1 MPDSETSTAVDQPIE
16 RPWYLR
22 LQEIK
27 GLLLVLVSAAHM
39 FNMINVA
46 SVTIV
51 LPAILHDVK
60 FQPSQLQWVVSAY
73 GLAFSGFLLV
83 GGRMG
88 DLFGHRRIFIIGLTW
103 FSIWAL
109 VNGFASSAIFMSVSR
124 ALQGMGAGFTIP
136 SALAIVT
143 TSFPVGHARTKAL
156 SVYGGSG
163 AVGSVVGVL
172 LGGVLG
178 DTIGWRW
185 IFRLTAILGFFFAIS
200 AVLIIPAS
208 KGVSLNKDRRVD
220 YGGLTC
226 FTLGIVSIVYYLSES
241 PSAGWAAARTL
252 APLAVGLVLLGVFV
266 AIQFKIDYPVMPPRI
281 WKSRR
286 FVASVLAAGA
296 FSGAMNSM
304 IFFSSLTFQNVMG
317 YSPMTTA
324 LCYLAHGIGSIF
336 AVITVTK
343 LVFLVRTKI
352 LTVVGWLLFMSSG
365 LLFAQIQHD
374 SSYWSIA
381 FPALILNFLGMAP
394 VYLTCQLNAVMDA
407 ADEDQGVV
415 GSVYNSAIQLG
426 GPIGVAIT
434 NAVANKYNLAG
445 MKGAALLVGYRAT
458 FYTFAIITGVGL
470 VLTIVLAANRDP
482 PKMRERRSAHREEE
496 SAEGVDTKQDS
507 SKVEERDIEAGTSR
521 TESLTSA
528 TSIHDDKRK
537 DNEKYGS

>member
-1 MPDSETSTAVDQPIE
+1 MADSETSTTVDQPTR

-27 GLLLVLVSAAHM
+27 ALLLVLVSAAHM

-46 SVTIV
+46 SVTII
-51 LPAILHDVK
+51 LPAILHDAH
-60 FQPSQLQWVVSAY
+60 FQPNQLQWVVSAY
-73 GLAFSGFLLV
+73 ALAFSGFLLV

-88 DLFGHRRIFIIGLTW
+88 DLFGHRRIFIFGLTW

-143 TSFPVGHARTKAL
+143 TTFPVGHERTKAL
-156 SVYGGSG
+156 SIYGGSG

-172 LGGVLG
+172 LGGILG

-200 AVLIIPAS
+200 AVFIIPPS

-220 YGGLTC
+220 YVGLIC

-241 PSAGWAAARTL
+241 PTAGWAAARTL
-252 APLAVGLVLLGVFV
+252 APFATGLVLLGVFV
-266 AIQFKIDYPVMPPRI
+266 AIQFRIDYPIMPPRI

-286 FVASVLAAGA
+286 FVASILAAGA

-317 YSPMTTA
+317 YSPMKTA
-324 LCYLAHGIGSIF
+324 LCYLVHGIGAIF
-336 AVITVTK
+336 AVAIVTK
-343 LVFLVRTKI
+343 LVTIVRTKI
-352 LTVVGWLLFMSSG
+352 LTVVGWFIFIASG
-365 LLFAQIQHD
+365 LVFAQNTPESH
-374 SSYWSIA
+374 YWSFA
-381 FPALILNFLGMAP
+381 FPALILNFIGMAL
-394 VYLTCQLNAVMDA
+394 VWLTCQLNAVMDA

-415 GSVYNSAIQLG
+415 GSVYNSAIQVG
-426 GPIGVAIT
+426 GPVGVAIT
-434 NAVANKYNLAG
+434 NVVANNFNP
-445 MKGAALLVGYRAT
+445 KGTKGPALWVGYRAS
-458 FYTFAIITGVGL
+458 FYTFAIIAGVGL
-470 VLTIVLAANRDP
+470 ILTIILAANQDP
-482 PKMRERRSAHREEE
+482 PKIKEKKGAHHGEASADSLE
-496 SAEGVDTKQDS
+496 TKQE
-507 SKVEERDIEAGTSR
+507 KPEAKECDIEAGASR
-521 TESLTSA
+521 TESHVSVSTVKG
-528 TSIHDDKRK
+528 DKQEY
-537 DNEKYGS
+537 DEKL